1 MTTDF
6 PRNLLYL
13 CGDYRS
19 ISEVCRRLGVNRTQ
33 FNKYLSGRIA
43 PSRHSMRR
51 IANFFG
57 VEEYELHLPH
67 ANFVA
72 LLDIPTRPGRRE
84 RRNFLSSG
92 LDAVLAL
99 SNGPELVRYVGY
111 YFEYYFA
118 MSVPGRVLRS
128 LIQIDRRDG
137 QFPYVRTERLGT
149 PGTPGR
155 FPHNRYHG
163 LALFLKDR
171 IFLVDYEVLT
181 GNEITLTSLF
191 PSYADRVTR
200 LGGLKAGVS
209 AREGRH
215 PAATRVL
222 LEYIGPRINVNA
234 ALRQLGYLDP
244 CEVEV
249 SIVERIDNSVS
260 MPCLFV
266 AQPS

>member
-1 MTTDF
+1 MSTDF

-19 ISEVCRRLGVNRTQ
+19 IAEVCRRLGVNRTQ
-33 FNKYLSGRIA
+33 FNKYLSGKIA

-51 IANFFG
+51 IAKFFG

-67 ANFVA
+67 ADFVA
-72 LLDIPTRPGRRE
+72 LLTIPIRPGGDRN
-84 RRNFLSSG
+84 NFLASS

-99 SNGPELVRYVGY
+99 SSSRELGRYAGY

-128 LIQIDRRDG
+128 LIHIDQHDG

-149 PGTPGR
+149 PGSPGR
-155 FPHNRYHG
+155 YPHNRYHG
-163 LALFLKDR
+163 LVLFLKDR

-191 PSYADRVTR
+191 PSYTDRVTR

-222 LEYIGPRINVNA
+222 LDYIGPRINVKA

-244 CEVEV
+244 GDVEEG
-249 SIVERIDNSVS
+249 IVERIDNAMSIPS
-260 MPCLFV
+260 LFI